1 MIKKL
6 YVKQKVVPLQSLLD
20 VADWEA
26 PIGPAGVYNSEDGS
40 KVDEKVRS
48 TSVKSIRRGTFP
60 EIENAILNL
69 IPVFKRGENPADYK
83 VREMQYLKY
92 GEGDHFVRHRDHIK
106 NPKRPEE
113 SGRVF
118 STSTII
124 RVTEDLEGGEF
135 VIWTPEEDY
144 MQTLNLD
151 VGETI
156 FFDSKTTPHQINKVT
171 AGERE
176 VLVCWI
182 HKK

>member
-20 VADWEA
+20 VAEWEA
-26 PIGPAGVYNSEDGS
+26 SLGPAAVYNSKDGS
-40 KVDEKVRS
+40 SVNEKVRS
-48 TSVKSIRRGTFP
+48 TTVKSIPRRTFP
-60 EIENAILNL
+60 EIETAILNL
-69 IPVFKRGENPADYK
+69 IPVFRRGEDPADYK

-92 GEGDHFVRHRDHIK
+92 GEGDHFVRHRDYIEDK
-106 NPKRPEE
+106 KPGK

-135 VIWTPEEDY
+135 VIWTPSEDY
-144 MQTLNLD
+144 MQTLDLD

-171 AGERE
+171 AGQRE

>member
-1 MIKKL
+1 
-6 YVKQKVVPLQSLLD
+6 LD
-20 VADWEA
+20 VAEWEA
-26 PIGPAGVYNSEDGS
+26 SLGPAEVYNSKDGS
-40 KVDEKVRS
+40 SVNEKVRS
-48 TSVKSIRRGTFP
+48 TSVKSIRGGTFP

-69 IPVFKRGENPADYK
+69 IPVFKRGEDPADYK

-92 GEGDHFVRHRDHIK
+92 GEGDHFIRHIDYIGDK
-106 NPKRPEE
+106 KTTTE

-135 VIWTPEEDY
+135 VIWTPEEDFF
-144 MQTLNLD
+144 QTLNLD

>member
-1 MIKKL
+1 MVEKL

-26 PIGPAGVYNSEDGS
+26 PEQDAGVYNSKDGENVN
-40 KVDEKVRS
+40 KEVRS
-48 TSVKSIRRGTFP
+48 TTVKSIPRRTFP

-69 IPVFKRGENPADYK
+69 IPVFRRGEDPADYK

-92 GEGDHFVRHRDHIK
+92 GEGDHFVRHRDHIEDK
-106 NPKRPEE
+106 KPGK

-135 VIWTPEEDY
+135 VIWTPSEDY
-144 MQTLNLD
+144 MQTLDLD

-171 AGERE
+171 AGQRE

>member
-20 VADWEA
+20 VAEWEA
-26 PIGPAGVYNSEDGS
+26 SLGPAAVYNSKDGS
-40 KVDEKVRS
+40 SVNEKVRS
-48 TSVKSIRRGTFP
+48 TTVKSIPRRTFP
-60 EIENAILNL
+60 EIETAILNL
-69 IPVFKRGENPADYK
+69 IPVFRRGEDPADYK

-92 GEGDHFVRHRDHIK
+92 GEGDHFIRHIDYIK
-106 NPKRPEE
+106 DPKKEKE

-135 VIWTPEEDY
+135 VIWTPSGDY
-144 MQTLNLD
+144 SQTLNLD

>member
-20 VADWEA
+20 VAEWEA
-26 PIGPAGVYNSEDGS
+26 PEQDAGVYNSKDGENIN
-40 KVDEKVRS
+40 KKVRS
-48 TSVKSIRRGTFP
+48 TTVKSIPRRTFP
-60 EIENAILNL
+60 EIETAILNL
-69 IPVFKRGENPADYK
+69 IPVFKRGEDPADYK

-92 GEGDHFVRHRDHIK
+92 GEGDHFIRHIDYIK
-106 NPKRPEE
+106 DPKKEKE

-144 MQTLNLD
+144 MQVLDLD

>member
-1 MIKKL
+1 MVEKL
-6 YVKQKVVPLQSLLD
+6 YVKQKIVPLQSLLD

-26 PIGPAGVYNSEDGS
+26 PEQDARVYNSKDGD
-40 KVDEKVRS
+40 KLNKEFRS
-48 TSVKSIRRGTFP
+48 TTVKSIPRRTFP
-60 EIENAILNL
+60 EIETAILNL
-69 IPVFKRGENPADYK
+69 IPVFKRGEDPADYK

-92 GEGDHFVRHRDHIK
+92 GEGDHFARHKDHIYEDK
-106 NPKRPEE
+106 PGK

-135 VIWTPEEDY
+135 VIWTSSEDY
-144 MQTLNLD
+144 SQTLNLD

-171 AGERE
+171 AGQRE

>member
-1 MIKKL
+1 MVKKL

-20 VADWEA
+20 AADWE
-26 PIGPAGVYNSEDGS
+26 GKEESAGVYNSKDGS
-40 KVDEKVRS
+40 HTNKEVRS
-48 TSVKSIRRGTFP
+48 TMLKSIPRGVFP
-60 EIENAILNL
+60 EIETAILNL
-69 IPVFKRGENPADYK
+69 IPVFQRGEDPADYYVK
-83 VREMQYLKY
+83 EIQYLKY
-92 GEGDHFVRHRDHIK
+92 GKGDHFVRHKDHIEDK
-106 NPKRPEE
+106 KRPGE

-135 VIWTPEEDY
+135 VIWTPSADY
-144 MQTLNLD
+144 SQTLNLD

-171 AGERE
+171 AGQRE